1 MIVLITNDDGFEAQG
16 LQAFAAAMRERYET
30 YVIAPDQGR
39 SCCSHAVTTHAPLT
53 LTSHGPRAWS
63 LSGTPADCVRVGL
76 KWLKLRPDWILSGV
90 NEGGNL
96 GVDLHYSGTV
106 AGAREACLLG
116 VRSMAISQYL
126 RRDRPRDW
134 QLSGLRARYA
144 FEHWN
149 AAQLP
154 ERTFW
159 NLNLPVVDS
168 QEVALEFRECLP
180 EPQMLGFEFERCEE
194 PTDAMPRTSPTSQSI
209 EQIVYRSNYQ
219 LRPRSDGSDVAEC
232 FGGAIVATQLSVD
245 WPPPP
250 ACT

>member
-1 MIVLITNDDGFEAQG
+1 
-16 LQAFAAAMRERYET
+16 
-30 YVIAPDQGR
+30 
-39 SCCSHAVTTHAPLT
+39 
-53 LTSHGPRAWS
+53 
-63 LSGTPADCVRVGL
+63 VGL
-76 KWLKLRPDWILSGV
+76 KWLKLQPDWVLSGV

-149 AAQLP
+149 AVQLP

-180 EPQMLGFEFERCEE
+180 EPQMLGFEFERSEE

-219 LRPRSDGSDVAEC
+219 LRPRSAGSDVAEC